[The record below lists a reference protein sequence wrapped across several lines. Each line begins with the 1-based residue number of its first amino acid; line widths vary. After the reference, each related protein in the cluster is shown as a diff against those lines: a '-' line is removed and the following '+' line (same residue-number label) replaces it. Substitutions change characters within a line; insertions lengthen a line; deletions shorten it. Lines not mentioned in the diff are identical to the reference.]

1 MSRRRPLEEVSE
13 RSTSSGADG
22 EQEMADQDDDPTAPM
37 AVTEKDLAQLCRM
50 DTCDIKSMIRPDTTR
65 IGKAFDSM
73 MGGVKASGT
82 TAICARSLKRHQ
94 DPNVAIERC
103 FTAFSGRGKTSL
115 TTREFARRLST
126 LSMEWSGNFSKEEYL
141 ALAQDIGQEDTPGIV
156 SLESFKGAAEAGSLH
171 LCPEHSPL
179 RSEKGTVVDS
189 APAAKVALQDAS
201 GLDGGGGGE
210 ACHVAEFDD
219 TSRDGSRSCARR
231 ANGAEGSGTAAQE
244 NLEVTLRKAASRAR
258 SAGEDVW
265 KLLDDSIQA
274 GLAETQNSEDDKTL
288 TSDDVAAQPSVSQ
301 DVLRRF
307 LSKLDV
313 QVLPSP
319 VLSPTSRPQSIV
331 PQGGDDEAVASSFLS
346 IRNAFEERSK
356 GSRGESPIK
365 RGEPTQSPPSRSP
378 SGALASERER
388 GRAAAVSSVC
398 DRYLRVL
405 SRDTASVRS
414 RVQLYNQELARTL
427 GEAESLISHSAA
439 VNTKILPLSAGPD
452 ADSGCEQPPRV
463 SLDASTGSGSLWASP
478 GSVRTGG
485 TRAACGDGGRGIA
498 VIPVEVGGRAIA
510 MAGSR
515 GGGGTVSVSPADGPI
530 SAFSRISP
538 VERADPSH
546 PKLEIKRRP
555 CSTPRRKA
563 AGAQLASPSSPT
575 RGGLGRYPG
584 HGGGGGGVDG
594 DPRTPAGVRREES
607 TNENGTKIVAS
618 DRVAK
623 LLLAT
628 LAGTIEK
635 RTPSPVPPSPVV
647 EERRIAVA
655 PKAACFD
662 PPSVRNG
669 LAGLTAD
676 EVDKVLLRVEASTP
690 GAVSCW
696 KSPANSR
703 RGPQSCGTERL
714 TPSAAGWESTAGA
727 QQRHRQKNSDGSFG
741 WFDAQG
747 SPRGRGSS
755 GRGGEGIE
763 GRIISG
769 AEGRGGGGARRVRQM
784 MKITHHQPQ
793 QMPPNHGDSGM
804 FRVPPSTAQTP
815 IERRNTWGIEQTQ
828 WAGSGGENQDAS
840 EGFIGSNPMYTHK
853 VEVAEKH
860 TFFAQKNH
868 ASPKKAG
875 VANSSASR
883 SSAVSQGSS
892 HDGLH
897 GYEVTAT
904 APARNTR
911 RPVRAFQRLDEDVY
925 DGFLHCAKKNTG
937 KTNSKG
943 FRRAF
948 GET

>member
-1 MSRRRPLEEVSE
+1 MSRRRPLEISE
-13 RSTSSGADG
+13 RNISSDTDG
-22 EQEMADQDDDPTAPM
+22 EQKTGHQDDDTTAPL
-37 AVTEKDLAQLCRM
+37 AVSEKDLAELCRM
-50 DTCDIKSMIRPDTTR
+50 DTWDIKSMIRPDTTR

-73 MGGVKASGT
+73 MEGR
-82 TAICARSLKRHQ
+82 RSLKRHQ
-94 DPNVAIERC
+94 DPNIAIERC

-141 ALAQDIGQEDTPGIV
+141 ALAQDIGEGDTPGIV
-156 SLESFKGAAEAGSLH
+156 TLESFKVVAESGSVPLY
-171 LCPEHSPL
+171 PEYSP
-179 RSEKGTVVDS
+179 RRREKGTTVVDS
-189 APAAKVALQDAS
+189 AAKDTLQGPS
-201 GLDGGGGGE
+201 GLDDGGGGE

-219 TSRDGSRSCARR
+219 TARDESRSCARR
-231 ANGAEGSGTAAQE
+231 AKGAEGSGTAAQE
-244 NLEVTLRKAASRAR
+244 TLHATLRKAASRAR
-258 SAGEDVW
+258 SAGQDVW

-274 GLAETQNSEDDKTL
+274 GLAETQPSEDDETL

-319 VLSPTSRPQSIV
+319 VLSPPCRPQSIV
-331 PQGGDDEAVASSFLS
+331 PHGGDEAAVVSSFLS

-356 GSRGESPIK
+356 GSRGGSPIK
-365 RGEPTQSPPSRSP
+365 HGAPAPSPPSLS
-378 SGALASERER
+378 SAGGALAPEGER
-388 GRAAAVSSVC
+388 GRAAAVSSAC
-398 DRYLRVL
+398 DRYLRIL

-414 RVQLYNQELARTL
+414 RMQLYNQELARMQ
-427 GEAESLISHSAA
+427 GEAEYLISHSAA
-439 VNTKILPLSAGPD
+439 VNTKSLPLSAGPD
-452 ADSGCEQPPRV
+452 ADGGCEQPPRV

-478 GSVRTGG
+478 GSARTGG
-485 TRAACGDGGRGIA
+485 TRSRCGDGGRGIA
-498 VIPVEVGGRAIA
+498 IIPVEVGGRTTE
-510 MAGSR
+510 MARGR
-515 GGGGTVSVSPADGPI
+515 GGGGSVSVIPSDVPV
-530 SAFSRISP
+530 SAFSRMSP
-538 VERADPSH
+538 VERVDPSH

-555 CSTPRRKA
+555 CSTPRRKK
-563 AGAQLASPSSPT
+563 AGAQPASPSSPA
-575 RGGLGRYPG
+575 RGGLGRHPG
-584 HGGGGGGVDG
+584 HDGGGGGVDG
-594 DPRTPAGVRREES
+594 EPRMRAGAHGGES
-607 TNENGTKIVAS
+607 TDDNGTKIVRS

-635 RTPSPVPPSPVV
+635 RSLSPVPPSPAF

-662 PPSVRNG
+662 RPSVRNG

-696 KSPANSR
+696 KSPASSR
-703 RGPQSCGTERL
+703 RGPQTCGTESL
-714 TPSAAGWESTAGA
+714 TPSTGGWELTAEA
-727 QQRHRQKNSDGSFG
+727 QQRHRQRDRARGDSFG
-741 WFDAQG
+741 WLDAEG
-747 SPRGRGSS
+747 SPRVWRSS
-755 GRGGEGIE
+755 GKRGEGIE

-784 MKITHHQPQ
+784 MKITQQPQ
-793 QMPPNHGDSGM
+793 QMLPNHGDSGM
-804 FRVPPSTAQTP
+804 FRVPPSTARKP
-815 IERRNTWGIEQTQ
+815 MDRRNTWGIEQTQ

-840 EGFIGSNPMYTHK
+840 ENFIGSNPMYTHQA
-853 VEVAEKH
+853 EVAEKR
-860 TFFAQKNH
+860 TFSAQKYH

-883 SSAVSQGSS
+883 SSTVSQGSS
-892 HDGLH
+892 HHEGH
-897 GYEVTAT
+897 SSTAT
-904 APARNTR
+904 ARNTR
-911 RPVRAFQRLDEDVY
+911 RPVRAFERLDEDMY

-937 KTNSKG
+937 KTSSRG

-948 GET
+948 GDG